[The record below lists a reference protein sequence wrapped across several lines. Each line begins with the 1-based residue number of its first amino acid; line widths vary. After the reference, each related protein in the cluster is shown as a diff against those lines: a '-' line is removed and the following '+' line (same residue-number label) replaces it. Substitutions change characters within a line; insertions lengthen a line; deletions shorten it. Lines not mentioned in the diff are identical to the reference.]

1 MLATI
6 HQSAQVD
13 ASLIMSCCASELL
26 ATDTDSFT
34 YYTICILSITICLPS
49 DTAVQGVCQPQKI
62 EAETEHENA
71 KKKTRSQTDL
81 THKKPPRKPK
91 RPCTSFTKQRPSP
104 PL

>member
-71 KKKTRSQTDL
+71 KKKKRD
-81 THKKPPRKPK
+81 HK
-91 RPCTSFTKQRPSP
+91 
-104 PL
+104 LI